1 MKSVH
6 RNAPVDFKQMPKTWN
21 DDNDLELKLKRA
33 YSIDVLG
40 WEWRRRFVRDCW
52 IATAADVQHAP
63 SGHVQ

>member
-33 YSIDVLG
+33 YSPWLG
-40 WEWRRRFVRDCW
+40 VEKTIC
-52 IATAADVQHAP
+52 P
-63 SGHVQ
+63 